1 MRRALPALLL
11 VLCLAACGAEG
22 GAAPAPADGSAA
34 TLWVTQDRGAKV
46 VLTAEVPAGLNAIQA
61 LDRRAD
67 IETRYGG
74 RYVQSVNGVDG
85 SLSKGRDWF
94 YFVNGIEPDVGGV
107 EVKLHAGD
115 VIWWDFREWSGD
127 ADEPVVV
134 GAFPEPFLHGW
145 GGTRRPAEVRA
156 PPGLEGEAAE
166 LLGVLGGTEGDGE
179 PNVFVLDPRP
189 GESGARLTAK
199 RGSANDAPVTFTL
212 TGSMAAVRSAAEALA
227 DDPTIVRYRYEAEFD
242 ETGAVVG

>member
-1 MRRALPALLL
+1 MRRGALALVLA
-11 VLCLAACGAEG
+11 LCLAGCGAEG
-22 GAAPAPADGSAA
+22 DGAGAPGDGA
-34 TLWVTQDRGAKV
+34 TLWVTKDRGSSV
-46 VLTAEVPAGLNAIQA
+46 VLTDTVPAGLNAIQA
-61 LDRRAD
+61 LDRKVD
-67 IETRYGG
+67 VSTRYGG
-74 RYVQSVNGVDG
+74 RYIQSVNGVEG

-115 VIWWDFREWSGD
+115 VVWWDFREWSGD
-127 ADEPVVV
+127 ADQPIVV

-156 PPGLEGEAAE
+156 PPGLAGEAAE
-166 LLGVLGGTEGDGE
+166 LLGVLGGTKGEGE
-179 PNVFVLDPRP
+179 PNVFVLDPKP